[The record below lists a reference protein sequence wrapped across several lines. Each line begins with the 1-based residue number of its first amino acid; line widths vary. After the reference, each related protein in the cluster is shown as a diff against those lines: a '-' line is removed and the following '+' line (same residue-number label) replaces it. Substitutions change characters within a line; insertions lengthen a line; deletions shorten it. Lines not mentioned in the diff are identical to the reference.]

1 MYITT
6 VLRWQNQFQTT
17 DVCEFN
23 FFVLTPSCGCRWRHC
38 MLLQG
43 MSYLESLAIVHR
55 DLAARNVLGLF
66 SSVSLAV
73 LSFSVIPADSTAP
86 DYFICPLL
94 LSRGGSRGGSILKPL
109 PFLQITTTRYNR
121 YDTRCYF
128 NVRSKADMSQ
138 LNLPH
143 GNRQRKS
150 GKQKKLKSKK
160 RICSE
165 VSVNSLGES
174 M

>member
-1 MYITT
+1 
-6 VLRWQNQFQTT
+6 
-17 DVCEFN
+17 
-23 FFVLTPSCGCRWRHC
+23 

-94 LSRGGSRGGSILKPL
+94 LFCGGSRGGSILQPL
-109 PFLQITTTRYNR
+109 PLFINH
-121 YDTRCYF
+121 YDTI
-128 NVRSKADMSQ
+128 Q
-138 LNLPH
+138 
-143 GNRQRKS
+143 
-150 GKQKKLKSKK
+150 
-160 RICSE
+160 
-165 VSVNSLGES
+165 
-174 M
+174 

>member
-1 MYITT
+1 
-6 VLRWQNQFQTT
+6 
-17 DVCEFN
+17 
-23 FFVLTPSCGCRWRHC
+23 

-94 LSRGGSRGGSILKPL
+94 LSRGGSRGGSILQPL

-128 NVRSKADMSQ
+128 NVRSKADMNQ

-160 RICSE
+160 TDLLRSISKQSGGIHV
-165 VSVNSLGES
+165 VSPEEEKES
-174 M
+174 YGGKDLQKRKVFYFLFIYYATKAAQ